1 MRRDDM
7 NMADMIPSPGNIV
20 LQTFEDGRYCS
31 GLLGERYQIYA
42 SGFYEGQYCV
52 FDHKTQE
59 VLRDPK
65 GDSFCFFNSVS
76 DAAKFLGVDPNSA
89 PETTNKKGKKPSNL
103 IKPEKSRHTFKQKA
117 NSARKA
123 NSEPNSVAK
132 KAAKVSVRGES
143 PLGYKSPLGY
153 LKELLRTNS
162 ELTNEAIAAMV
173 QSVYPECKYNHSMVK
188 YNRKKMYGG

>member
-1 MRRDDM
+1 M

-65 GDSFCFFNSVS
+65 GDSFRFFNSVS

-103 IKPEKSRHTFKQKA
+103 IKPEKSRHAFKQKA
-117 NSARKA
+117 NSVRKP

-132 KAAKVSVRGES
+132 KAAKVRTRGES
-143 PLGYKSPLGY
+143 PLGF
-153 LKELLRTNS
+153 LKEMLRSNS
-162 ELTNEAIAAMV
+162 ALSDVDIAKLV
-173 QSVYPECKYNHSMVK
+173 QEKYPECKYNHSMVK

>member
-1 MRRDDM
+1 M
-7 NMADMIPSPGNIV
+7 NIAEMIPSPGNIV

-65 GDSFCFFNSVS
+65 GDSFLFFNSVQE
-76 DAAKFLGVDPNSA
+76 AAKFLGVDANSA
-89 PETTNKKGKKPSNL
+89 PETTNKKGKKLTNL
-103 IKPEKSRHTFKQKA
+103 IKPEKSRHTFKA
-117 NSARKA
+117 NSARKP
-123 NSEPNSVAK
+123 NSAPNSVAK
-132 KAAKVSVRGES
+132 AAAKVRTRGES
-143 PLGYKSPLGY
+143 PLGY
-153 LKELLRTNS
+153 LKDMLRTNS
-162 ELTNEAIAAMV
+162 AMSDVDIAKLV
-173 QSVYPECKYNHSMVK
+173 QQKYPDCKYNHSMVK

>member
-1 MRRDDM
+1 M
-7 NMADMIPSPGNIV
+7 NIVDMIPSPGKIV

-31 GLLGERYQIYA
+31 GLLDGRYQIYA

-59 VLRDPK
+59 VLRDTK
-65 GDSFCFFNSVS
+65 GDSFKFFNSVES
-76 DAAKFLGVDPNSA
+76 AAKFLGVDANSA
-89 PETTNKKGKKPSNL
+89 PETTNDKGKSASNL
-103 IKPEKSRHTFKQKA
+103 IKPEKSRHNFKQKA
-117 NSARKA
+117 AKPAKSASK
-123 NSEPNSVAK
+123 PVAK
-132 KAAKVSVRGES
+132 LSARGES
-143 PLGYKSPLGY
+143 PLSYKSPLGY

-173 QSVYPECKYNHSMVK
+173 LVMYPECKYNHSMVK

>member
-1 MRRDDM
+1 M

-65 GDSFCFFNSVS
+65 GDSFMFFNSVS
-76 DAAKFLGVDPNSA
+76 DAGKFLGVDPNSA
-89 PETTNKKGKKPSNL
+89 PVTTNKKGKQLSNL
-103 IKPEKSRHTFKQKA
+103 IKPEKSRHAFKQKA
-117 NSARKA
+117 NSVRKS

-132 KAAKVSVRGES
+132 KAAKVSERGQ
-143 PLGYKSPLGY
+143 SPLGY

-162 ELTNEAIAAMV
+162 ELTNEAIAGMV
-173 QSVYPECKYNHSMVK
+173 QSMYPECKYNHSMVK